1 MGKQRTGLKLVFF
14 VCVFS
19 ERFSSQL
26 NTMRAVDESVEDGV
40 CERGLSDDFM
50 PVCHWHL
57 AGDER

>member
-1 MGKQRTGLKLVFF
+1 
-14 VCVFS
+14 
-19 ERFSSQL
+19 
-26 NTMRAVDESVEDGV
+26 MRAVDESVEDGV